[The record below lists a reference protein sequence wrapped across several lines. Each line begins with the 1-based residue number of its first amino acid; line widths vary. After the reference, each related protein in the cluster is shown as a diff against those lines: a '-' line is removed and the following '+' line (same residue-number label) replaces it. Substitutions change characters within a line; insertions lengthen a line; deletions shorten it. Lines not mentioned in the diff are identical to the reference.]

1 MDMKNTSV
9 NAGEDFYY
17 YIKREYTLRYDTY
30 CR

>member
-17 YIKREYTLRYDTY
+17 YIKREYNYYKLIFL
-30 CR
+30 